1 MAALFVLLQ
10 VVPAAAYDVDS
21 PEENTEDQTLKNQVG
36 VHLGIFSAVGF
47 AGFSYTRA
55 FSEIFELEVGFG
67 SGVSGT
73 QLSFM
78 PKLRT
83 GSQGFN
89 YVFGAGLSVG
99 IPLESPSEKTQ
110 ESFVFRSTSIW
121 LNLDILGFEYHL
133 SSGLALGVALG
144 ITAALGGGERTNG
157 CPLGHSD
164 DEFCDWES
172 IQGVFG
178 PQARLIIANWF

>member
-1 MAALFVLLQ
+1 MVFPRCSSHA
-10 VVPAAAYDVDS
+10 
-21 PEENTEDQTLKNQVG
+21 EHKNTENQILKNQIG
-36 VHLGIFSAVGF
+36 LNLGIASAVGLI
-47 AGFSYTRA
+47 GFTYTRA
-55 FSEIFELEVGFG
+55 ISEIFELEVGLG

-99 IPLESPSEKTQ
+99 IPLESPSEKSQ
-110 ESFVFRSTSIW
+110 ESYAFRATSIW
-121 LNLDILGFEYHL
+121 
-133 SSGLALGVALG
+133 VAVG
-144 ITAALGGGERTNG
+144 ITVALGGGERSNG
-157 CPLGHSD
+157 CPLWRSD